1 MTLKKLFVT
10 LALSAIVLLQG
21 CASTASS
28 NASNMASD
36 RGGADPFEHMN
47 RVTASFN
54 AGLDKLLVKPLA
66 QAYKFVTPP
75 PLQMMVGNFFGNLSD
90 LWTGTNNLLQGKPK
104 AAVSDFTRFTLNTV
118 WGLLGLVDVA
128 TDLGLEKHNED
139 FGQTLGVWGVSPGPY
154 LVLPV
159 LGPSSIRDAAGL
171 IPDSFASPLR
181 SIKHTNTRYSF
192 LAMRAVDTRAGF
204 LSAERFMD
212 SASLDDY
219 AFFRNGFFQRRFS
232 QVYDGN
238 PPEQAAPKYEDDDAD
253 QKKDEKKPSVKLIDA
268 VVGSVVGSTVG
279 PVLAPT
285 ADQGAGLAP
294 DLLDHPFGKVVGEKH
309 LTE

>member
-1 MTLKKLFVT
+1 MMLKKLLFT
-10 LALSAIVLLQG
+10 LALSAGVLLQG
-21 CASTASS
+21 CASTASP

-36 RGGADPFEHMN
+36 RGGSDPFESMN

-54 AGLDKLLVKPLA
+54 AGLDKVLVKPVA
-66 QAYKFVTPP
+66 QVYKFVTPP

-90 LWTGTNNLLQGKPK
+90 LWTGANNLLQGKPK

-171 IPDSFASPLR
+171 IPDTFGSPLR

-192 LAMRAVDTRAGF
+192 LGMRAIDTRAGF

-219 AFFRNGFFQRRFS
+219 AFFRNGFFQRRYS

-238 PPEQAAPKYEDDDAD
+238 PPEQAAPKYEDDEGDD
-253 QKKDEKKPSVKLIDA
+253 KKEDKKPSRKLINSITGPVGAPMTDQVA
-268 VVGSVVGSTVG
+268 DPIPDLVGSPFVE
-279 PVLAPT
+279 VL
-285 ADQGAGLAP
+285 
-294 DLLDHPFGKVVGEKH
+294 GEKH

>member
-1 MTLKKLFVT
+1 MILKRLIVIATLVVG
-10 LALSAIVLLQG
+10 VLLQG
-21 CASTASS
+21 CASTASP
-28 NASNMASD
+28 NATNMASD
-36 RGGADPFEHMN
+36 RGGSDPFESMN

-54 AGLDKLLVKPLA
+54 AGLDAMLVKPAA

-75 PLQMMVGNFFGNLSD
+75 PIRMMVGNFFGNLSD

-118 WGLLGLVDVA
+118 WGLLGLVDIA
-128 TDLGLEKHNED
+128 SDLGLEKHNED

-154 LVLPV
+154 LVLPI
-159 LGPSSIRDAAGL
+159 LGPSSVRDTAGL

-181 SIKHTNTRYSF
+181 SIKHQSTYYSF
-192 LAMRAVDTRAGF
+192 LGARAIDTRAGF

-232 QVYDGN
+232 QIYDGN
-238 PPEQAAPKYEDDDAD
+238 PPEQAVPKYDDDE
-253 QKKDEKKPSVKLIDA
+253 KDDKKPDVKATEKLVDKMLENEIERA
-268 VVGSVVGSTVG
+268 TLLLGENS
-279 PVLAPT
+279 
-285 ADQGAGLAP
+285 AD
-294 DLLDHPFGKVVGEKH
+294 KH
-309 LTE
+309 LSE